1 MTADETGKFQF
12 QVGQTD
18 LTLISEE
25 NTSPESYTGTI
36 YLEESEAPFGFQKDD
51 ILHAVTINVPDVTY
65 QGVTTNNI
73 QEGTPFGTAALSYVS
88 EGDNDLLSLSND
100 SLILNYSNKANPG
113 WGIIKR
119 SASNPNNYLEG
130 AEFGLYKK
138 KDDGVEK
145 NPSYIGRSD
154 SQGLINIWNDVSN
167 ENAEIKSQF
176 IPAGTYILKETKA
189 PNAYQLSDEEWTIT
203 ITEKGNVSV
212 KDKSGATISEI
223 VNLPEIEGLDK
234 NSVYFYFDNTILYE
248 LPSTGGSGIFLYM
261 VGGVLL
267 MMAASLLLYKN
278 KSREVLER

>member
-1 MTADETGKFQF
+1 M
-12 QVGQTD
+12 VVTD
-18 LTLISEE
+18 GTLHE
-25 NTSPESYTGTI
+25 
-36 YLEESEAPFGFQKDD
+36 
-51 ILHAVTINVPDVTY
+51 VTITVPNVTY
-65 QGVTTNNI
+65 NEQGVPTGSAMI
-73 QEGTPFGTAALSYVS
+73 SYIS
-88 EGDNDLLSLSND
+88 TGNDDLLSVDNQGDLK
-100 SLILNYSNKANPG
+100 LLYANKANPG

-119 SASNPNNYLEG
+119 SASNHDNYLEG

-138 KDDGVEK
+138 NNNSVDR
-145 NPSYIGRSD
+145 NPSYTGKSN
-154 SQGLINIWNDVSN
+154 SQGLINVWKDVSN
-167 ENAEIKSQF
+167 GNAEIKSQF

-212 KDKSGATISEI
+212 KDKSGATINEI